1 MTKESWLWYL
11 PKREFRRFSRR
22 ALVVVWTAMIT
33 LWASM
38 GFRATRNDAV
48 FFALLQTGLIV
59 ALAWF
64 VFRMLRNRLA
74 QPTLESRALMEY
86 GTKFDALTEQ
96 QREELDKRQSRDALM
111 GRVQKDE
118 REAEVQL
125 QAEGTA
131 YRLLRPG
138 LAIVVAAYW
147 VGCLFGPF
155 TPIRETLAKT
165 AIIFTWL
172 AVVILVLPTMVRM
185 WTQPDEAG
193 EPRVVA
199 MEREA

>member
-1 MTKESWLWYL
+1 MAKESWFWYL

-33 LWASM
+33 VWASM
-38 GFRATRNDAV
+38 GFRVTRNDV
-48 FFALLQTGLIV
+48 VFALLQTGLVV
-59 ALAWF
+59 ALAWL

-86 GTKFDALTEQ
+86 GTKFDALTEE
-96 QREELDKRQSRDALM
+96 QREDLNKRQSRDALA

-118 REAEVQL
+118 REAELQL
-125 QAEGTA
+125 QAESTA

-138 LAIVVAAYW
+138 LAIVVAGYW
-147 VGCLFGPF
+147 LGCLFGPF
-155 TPIRETLAKT
+155 ASIRETLART

-172 AVVILVLPTMVRM
+172 AVGVLVLPTMVRM
-185 WTQPDEAG
+185 WTQPDEVR
-193 EPRVVA
+193 EPVVV
-199 MEREA
+199 EREA